1 MNLGQE
7 SLISCIGVLFFFFF
21 PFSFS
26 FWNVRLSLE
35 SNKVQTQDEAQK
47 KTTEQNKTIQTA
59 LEDVQLL
66 NIINPAAEVSFVI
79 DIIL

>member
-1 MNLGQE
+1 MNLGHE
-7 SLISCIGVLFFFFF
+7 IKPHLMYWGLFF
-21 PFSFS
+21 FS

-35 SNKVQTQDEAQK
+35 SNKVQMQDEAQK

-59 LEDVQLL
+59 LEDHVQRL
-66 NIINPAAEVSFVI
+66 NIINPTAHEVSFVI